1 MTGDPLEKRP
11 QERTEAA
18 AGARAVRSRALL
30 PSGLILAGMSLLY
43 AALVVSAPVDA
54 VQGVIQKILYVHVP
68 CAFAAY
74 LGFGLTALFGGLF
87 LWRNDPRFD
96 RVAAAGAE
104 VGTLFCTLMIVS
116 GPIWAKGTWGHW
128 WVWDP
133 RLTVTLLLWFVYLAY
148 LLLRSF
154 TEGDERA
161 ARFAAVYGLVG
172 ILVVPLNYFAIELFG
187 NAAMHPD
194 NLERDSLGRG
204 MGLPFLFSVLTALA
218 AFTHLLLLRIDLSK
232 RRASLEENSAD
243 L

>member
-1 MTGDPLEKRP
+1 MTTSGPDNPLQGP
-11 QERTEAA
+11 IGTSAN
-18 AGARAVRSRALL
+18 AGAVRSRALL
-30 PSGLILAGMSLLY
+30 PSGLILVGMSLGY
-43 AALVVSAPVDA
+43 ATVVAGAPIDA
-54 VQGVIQKILYVHVP
+54 VQGPIQKILYVHVP

-74 LGFGLTALFGGLF
+74 FGFAVTALFGGLF
-87 LWRNDPRFD
+87 LWKNDPRFD

-104 VGTLFCTLMIVS
+104 VGSVFCTLMILS

-148 LLLRSF
+148 LLLRSL
-154 TEGDERA
+154 TEGSERA
-161 ARFAAVYGLVG
+161 ARFSAVYGIVG
-172 ILVVPLNYFAIELFG
+172 ILVIPLNYFAIELFG

-204 MGLPFLFSVLTALA
+204 MGFPFFFSVLTALM

-232 RRASLEENSAD
+232 RRALLEEITAD